1 MDKKDIANKDFSRS
15 MWGYNI
21 QEVDAFLDEIIKE
34 FERHESAMTVCQSQL
49 KLLASKLVQLRG
61 GENGSKN
68 TES

>member
-1 MDKKDIANKDFSRS
+1 

-21 QEVDAFLDEIIKE
+21 QEVDAFLDEIIRE
-34 FERHESAMTVCQSQL
+34 FERHESAMAVCQSQL